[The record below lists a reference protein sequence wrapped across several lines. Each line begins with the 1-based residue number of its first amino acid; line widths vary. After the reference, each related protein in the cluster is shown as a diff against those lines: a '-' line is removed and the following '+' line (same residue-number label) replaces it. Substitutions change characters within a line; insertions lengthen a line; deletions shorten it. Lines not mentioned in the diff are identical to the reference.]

1 MNNDA
6 GDLVEEQDR
15 ALLPEGV
22 QVSGAGSPQT
32 GTQGGPQVTRN
43 LGTGSA
49 IATVANVANRFGLL
63 ASWLVLIIV
72 YSVMIPHV
80 FLTTANFRTIFSSQA
95 VLLIL
100 TLGLVPALAAGEY
113 DLSAAGVLG
122 VALVLVGW
130 LNVVHGWPIVPTVV
144 VAIAAGL
151 IVGLLNALF
160 IVVVGIDSI
169 VVTLGMGTLLAG
181 VAIGINNLSVGGISP
196 ALVSFAG
203 TQLFGLQLVF
213 YYALLLTILLWYV
226 LAYTP
231 LGRYLYFVG
240 AGRNVARL
248 TGIRVD
254 LIRAGSLVV
263 ASLVSAITGVL
274 LAGVLGS
281 ADPTTGPTFLLPAF
295 AGAFLGSTTITPGR
309 FNAWG
314 SFIAV
319 YFLVTGITGLELL
332 GFSGWI
338 EQVFYGGSLVVAV
351 LFSRLAGMKR
361 STGRS

>member
-1 MNNDA
+1 
-6 GDLVEEQDR
+6 L
-15 ALLPEGV
+15 
-22 QVSGAGSPQT
+22 
-32 GTQGGPQVTRN
+32 
-43 LGTGSA
+43 
-49 IATVANVANRFGLL
+49 
-63 ASWLVLIIV
+63 
-72 YSVMIPHV
+72 IPHI
-80 FLTTANFRTIFSSQA
+80 FLTIANFQTIFSSQA

-100 TLGLVPALAAGEY
+100 TLGLLPALAAGEY

-122 VALVLVGW
+122 VSLVLVGW
-130 LNVVHGWPIVPTVV
+130 LNVVHGWPIVPTVA
-144 VAIAAGL
+144 VALAAGL

-196 ALVSFAG
+196 GLVNFASR
-203 TQLFGLQLVF
+203 QVFGLQLVF
-213 YYALLLTILLWYV
+213 YYGLILTILMWYV
-226 LAYTP
+226 FAYTP

-240 AGRNVARL
+240 AGRSVARL

-254 LIRAGSLVV
+254 LIRVGSLVV
-263 ASLVSAITGVL
+263 ASLVSAVSGVL

-338 EQVFYGGSLVVAV
+338 EQVFYGGSLVAAV

-361 STGRS
+361 NTGRA